1 MSICNVEILS
11 SFIIYCYLLTVFV
24 MIFLSGLWVLGF
36 SMWCDSVPGVFP
48 YPSGQSE
55 ASAECSG
62 HHHGQTDTAV
72 LQQEPGN
79 IAGTIS
85 CPLRQVFHGK
95 Y

>member
-1 MSICNVEILS
+1 ML
-11 SFIIYCYLLTVFV
+11 
-24 MIFLSGLWVLGF
+24 FLSGLWVLGF

-79 IAGTIS
+79 IVGNTTHFIS
-85 CPLRQVFHGK
+85 VVLLDRSSMENTK
-95 Y
+95 IT